1 MFPDFQMKRRE
12 FIKSSGRAI
21 AALAGT
27 SLFLKACHTE
37 EDMIGEPNWIVE
49 GSFDT
54 PLTIPPVANS
64 GVTLHAQ
71 FSTSEILKG
80 HSTTTLAYGNGIL
93 GPTIKATTNDTVN
106 VILQNGL
113 SEHTNIHW
121 HGLVLPENMDGH
133 PKDVATPGGSINY
146 SLPIHQR
153 AGTYWYHPHPHGQT
167 APQVFM
173 GLAGMF
179 IVSDPEEA
187 ALNLPSGEY
196 EVPLIIQ
203 DKHFDGISLDYS
215 PNDEEIMTGYLG
227 EQILVNGVHAPVLSV
242 ASAWYRFRI
251 LNGSTARVYNLAMT
265 DNLQMHIIGADGGL
279 LRSPESVSNV
289 MLGPGE
295 RLDVVINFEGH
306 AIGKE
311 FYLMSNKF
319 SQYDA
324 QGRQTFKIMKFKVD
338 HTASQSFNLPSTL
351 SNIVALDHSQAVN
364 TRWFDISAMANGEG
378 GHSSM
383 GRHSINGKVFEME
396 RVDET
401 VQAGS
406 TEIWEFDNMEGD
418 EIHPMHIHGVQ
429 FQVLNRVG
437 RRNHVIASEKGWKD
451 TILVMPGEK
460 VSVIMTFPD
469 YTGVFVFHCHNL
481 EHEDDGMMLNYKI
494 E

>member
-1 MFPDFQMKRRE
+1 MKRRE
-12 FIKSSGRAI
+12 FIKSSGKAI

-49 GSFDT
+49 GPFDT

-64 GVTLHAQ
+64 GVTLNAQ
-71 FSTSEILKG
+71 FSTSGILKG

-106 VILQNGL
+106 VVLQNGL
-113 SEHTNIHW
+113 SQHTNIHW

-133 PKDVATPGGSINY
+133 PKDVAAPGSSLNY

-153 AGTYWYHPHPHGQT
+153 AGTYWYHPHPHGST
-167 APQVFM
+167 AKQVFM

-179 IVSDPEEA
+179 IVTDPEET

-203 DKHFDGISLDYS
+203 DKHFDGSSLDYS
-215 PNDEEIMTGYLG
+215 PDDEEIMTGYLG
-227 EQILVNGVHAPVLSV
+227 EQVIVNGIHAPVLNV

-279 LRSPESVSNV
+279 LRSPESVSNI

-295 RLDVVINFEGH
+295 RLDVVINFTDH

-324 QGRQTFKIMKFKVD
+324 QGRQAFKIMKFKVER
-338 HTASQSFNLPSTL
+338 TASQSFSLPSTL
-351 SNIVALDHSQAVN
+351 SNIIAIDESQAAN
-364 TRWFDISAMANGEG
+364 TRWFDISAMASGEG

-437 RRNHVIASEKGWKD
+437 GRNHVVASEKGWKD

-460 VSVIMTFPD
+460 VSVIMKFPD